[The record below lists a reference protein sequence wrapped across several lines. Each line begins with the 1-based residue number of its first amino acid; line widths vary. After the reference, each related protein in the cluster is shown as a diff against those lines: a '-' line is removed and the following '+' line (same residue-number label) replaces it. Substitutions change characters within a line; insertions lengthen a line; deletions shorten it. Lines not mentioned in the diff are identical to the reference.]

1 MVSNEVALWILEEIK
16 NQLKGRNEH
25 KKQSTTASV
34 DQNPSILKELKIIMF
49 GQSKMMDNFNQLT
62 QKGNKMEKNNEHHDS
77 KNEPHGRNNEQ
88 HGKNNEHHVKNNPGI
103 EKN

>member
-1 MVSNEVALWILEEIK
+1 MDDIKKIFKDQGIEAVAAFNWTDLVSNEVALWILEEIK

-62 QKGNKMEKNNEHHDS
+62 QKGNKMEKTMSIMNMLNLFS
-77 KNEPHGRNNEQ
+77 
-88 HGKNNEHHVKNNPGI
+88 
-103 EKN
+103 